1 MGKHSDRAAIRSRI
15 LKIYCRFKDSF
26 WPTAGGEAAVAIF
39 SARRESRD
47 ANVAPYREWSDG
59 TEPLARRLRKEQ
71 FY

>member
-1 MGKHSDRAAIRSRI
+1 

-39 SARRESRD
+39 SARHGD
-47 ANVAPYREWSDG
+47 ANVAPHREWSDG

-71 FY
+71 FD